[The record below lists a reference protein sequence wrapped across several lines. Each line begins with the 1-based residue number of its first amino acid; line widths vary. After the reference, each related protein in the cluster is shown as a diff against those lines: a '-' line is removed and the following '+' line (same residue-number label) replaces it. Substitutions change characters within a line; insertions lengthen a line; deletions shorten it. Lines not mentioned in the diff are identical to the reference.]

1 MAVFT
6 SYLKQLKFEP
16 KLKDSLISRYLH
28 NPRLVILLVL
38 LSLAFG
44 IASFMAL
51 PRVLNPKINIAIV
64 TVSTTLPGSGPDD
77 MESLVTIP
85 IEQAVSN
92 VKDIDTMTSTSQNSQ
107 STVTLQFLSGANVDK
122 ATTDVQ
128 NAVQSVSNLPK
139 DATTPH
145 VEKLD
150 FQNTPVWI
158 FTATGK
164 DPASLI
170 RFGRGLRDTLKDVTS
185 LNTITAEGVDNQEI
199 QVTIK
204 PNAIATYGINP
215 QVLSQTVTSAIN
227 SQPAGNINTNQSS
240 FSLTIDP
247 AITTVEDLRNLR
259 ISLNNGTSVLLSNI
273 ADIAIRQQPGVSDSY
288 VADPHTTTTQAITFS
303 IFKKSS
309 VNINTADKDA
319 HDAVQK
325 YLAKY
330 PGQFKITNVTDSGAM
345 VDTQFNDLV
354 RDLIITFSLVFLVI
368 LLFLGTRQAIVAA
381 SAIPM
386 TFLITF
392 IVMHATGI
400 DLSFIAF
407 FSLLLSLGLLVDDTI
422 VIISA
427 LSAYYRSGK
436 FTPMEAG
443 LLVWRDFKAAVFT
456 STLTTVWAFI
466 PLLLAT
472 GIIGEFIKPIPI
484 VVSSS
489 LLASFAVAMFI
500 TLPLVIII
508 LKPNIPY
515 RVIVLLRAI
524 LLLIIIGIF
533 FAIAPKGIYIIPAII
548 LFALNI
554 FIYFQVRNVLFVRL
568 KERFMNWF
576 RPSRKRRTQVS
587 KINIRQYFD
596 QGIISFDIIS
606 EKYRYVI
613 NAILSRQTNRRKLL
627 WMVIIFS
634 VCSYLLLPLGFVRN
648 EFFPASAQESFQIQ
662 LELPAGTNS
671 DQTQKEAIRILND
684 VRKFP
689 EVQFAQLSVGS
700 GAETGN
706 GPGRG
711 GSNIATIT
719 VVLPETSKQK
729 ISSLDI
735 AQEVRDHYASYQ
747 PGKISVIE
755 ASGGPPAGSDVQ
767 MKLFG
772 TDLAALDGYANKLES
787 FLQKQP
793 GVTNVDKS
801 IKSGTS
807 KIVFVPDY
815 QKMIDAGV
823 TQDQVGQWLRTYAS
837 GSTLDSKVKLEQGN
851 TQNQDIVLR
860 TDTNPQTIEG
870 LGSIMVPTTTD
881 SVPLLSLGNLTIKP
895 NPTLITREGGKR
907 TISVSAGVTKGYSV
921 SQANANLEKYA
932 DTLNLPDGYSW
943 STGGA
948 NQQNQES
955 VTSILQAMVLSFMLI
970 IITMVLQFHSFR
982 KALIVMLVIPLS
994 VSGVF
999 IVFAVTQTPLSF
1011 PALIGILA
1019 LFGIVVKNS
1028 ILIVD
1033 KINQNLHAG
1042 LEYKTAII
1050 DASESRLEPIALTSF
1065 AAILGLIPI
1074 TLSNALWQGL
1084 GGAIIAGLMFSGS
1097 IMLFLIPV
1105 VYYIIF
1111 NNSEGRGKITN

>member
-1 MAVFT
+1 MAVIT
-6 SYLKQLKFEP
+6 SYLKQLKFDP
-16 KLKDSLISRYLH
+16 KLKNILISKYLH
-28 NPRLVILLVL
+28 NPRLVILLVI
-38 LSLAFG
+38 LSLVFG
-44 IASFMAL
+44 IVSFMAL
-51 PRVLNPKINIAIV
+51 PRVLNPNINIAIV
-64 TVSTTLPGSGPDD
+64 TISTSLPGSGPDD
-77 MESLVTIP
+77 VESLVTVP

-92 VKDIDTMTSTSQNSQ
+92 VTNIDTMTSTSQNSQ
-107 STVTLQFLSGANVDK
+107 STVTLQFLSGVNVDK

-145 VEKLD
+145 VQKLD
-150 FQNTPVWI
+150 FQNTPVWV
-158 FTATGK
+158 FTITGH
-164 DPASLI
+164 DPASI
-170 RFGRGLRDTLKDVTS
+170 VRFGRGLRDNLKDVST
-185 LNTITAEGVDNQEI
+185 LNTVSADGLDNQEI

-204 PNAIATYGINP
+204 PDAIATYGINP
-215 QVLSQTVTSAIN
+215 QTLSQTVTSAIN
-227 SQPAGNINTNQSS
+227 SQPAGNINTTQSS

-247 AITTVEDLRNLR
+247 TVITVNDLRNIR
-259 ISLNNGTSVLLSNI
+259 VNLNNGTSVLLSNI
-273 ADIAIRQQPGVSDSY
+273 ADVAIRQQPGATDSY
-288 VADPHTTTTQAITFS
+288 FADPKQSPTQAITFS

-309 VNINTADKDA
+309 ANITTADKDA

-325 YLAKY
+325 YIDKY
-330 PGQFKITNVTDSGAM
+330 PGQFKVTSVTDSGAM
-345 VDTQFNDLV
+345 IDTQFNDLV
-354 RDLIITFSLVFLVI
+354 RDLVITFCLVFLVI
-368 LLFLGTRQAIVAA
+368 VLFLGTRQAIVAA

-392 IVMHATGI
+392 IVMKATGI

-427 LSAYYRSGK
+427 LSAYYRTGE

-443 LLVWRDFKAAVFT
+443 LLVWRDFKTAVFT
-456 STLTTVWAFI
+456 TTLTTVWAFV

-472 GIIGEFIKPIPI
+472 GIIGEFIKPIPV
-484 VVSSS
+484 VVSTS
-489 LLASFAVAMFI
+489 LLASFGVAMFI

-508 LKPNIPY
+508 LKPRIPY
-515 RVIVLLRAI
+515 RVAVLTRAI

-533 FAIAPKGIYIIPAII
+533 FAIAPKGIYLVPAIL
-548 LFALNI
+548 LFIINL
-554 FIYFQVRNVLFVRL
+554 FVYFQVRTLLFTKLR
-568 KERFMNWF
+568 ERITRWF
-576 RPSRKRRTQVS
+576 KPSRKAS
-587 KINIRQYFD
+587 PIRQIKFQQYFD
-596 QGIISFDIIS
+596 QGIISFNVIS

-613 NAILSRQTNRRKLL
+613 NAILSSQTNRRKILL
-627 WMVIIFS
+627 MVVIFS
-634 VCSYLLLPLGFVRN
+634 VFSYLLLPLGFVRN
-648 EFFPASAQESFQIQ
+648 EFFPASAQESFQISI
-662 LELPAGTNS
+662 ELPAGTNI
-671 DQTQKEAIRILND
+671 DTTQKEAIRILND
-684 VRKFP
+684 IRKVP
-689 EVQFAQLSVGS
+689 EVQLAQLSVGS
-700 GAETGN
+700 GAETGF
-706 GPGRG
+706 GPSG
-711 GSNIATIT
+711 GGGNIATIT

-729 ISSLDI
+729 VSSIDI
-735 AQEVRDHYASYQ
+735 AQEIRDRYLGYQ
-747 PGKISVIE
+747 KGKFSVIE
-755 ASGGPPAGSDVQ
+755 ESGGPPAGSDVQ
-767 MKLFG
+767 IKLFG
-772 TDLAALDGYANKLES
+772 TDLAALDGYANKIEGY
-787 FLQKQP
+787 LQKQP
-793 GVTNVDKS
+793 GITNVDKS

-807 KIVFVPDY
+807 KIVFVPDA

-823 TQDQVGQWLRTYAS
+823 TQDQVGSWLRTYAS

-851 TQNQDIVLR
+851 TQDQDIVLR

-870 LGSIMVPTTTD
+870 LGTIMVPTQTG

-907 TISVSAGVTKGYSV
+907 TISVSAGVLKGYSI
-921 SQANANLEKYA
+921 SQANTNLEKFA
-932 DTLNLPDGYSW
+932 DSLNLPDGYSW

-948 NQQNQES
+948 NQQNNDS
-955 VTSILQAMVLSFMLI
+955 VASILQAMLLSFMLI

-1050 DASESRLEPIALTSF
+1050 DAAESRLEPIALTSF

-1084 GGAIIAGLMFSGS
+1084 GGAIISGLMFSGT

-1105 VYYIIF
+1105 AYYIIF
-1111 NNSEGRGKITN
+1111 LNSEGKGKIQND